1 MPLQWTA
8 SGILTPDVGASD
20 YPREAEL
27 VLGAAINTYAQRIA
41 ELVERERTFT
51 RDASHEL
58 RSPLTV
64 IKVATDLLLA
74 DEGHAGSRKLARR
87 HLERIRKATRDMEA
101 LLEAFLI
108 LARDAESG
116 LPAEDFLVN
125 MVLRE
130 ELERAQPL
138 LKDKPVDVRL
148 EEHCQLLLH
157 APAKAVG
164 LVLGNLVRNAFQHTA
179 SGQVTALVGPDGVR
193 IVDTGSGMMLD
204 PLHGPMGASERS
216 GPARNGGVGLSVVR
230 RLSDRFGW
238 PVRFESMP
246 DRGTMV
252 SIGFPQARTQG

>member
-1 MPLQWTA
+1 M
-8 SGILTPDVGASD
+8 
-20 YPREAEL
+20 
-27 VLGAAINTYAQRIA
+27 LGAAIDTYAQRIA

-64 IKVATDLLLA
+64 IKVATEVLLA
-74 DEGHAGSRKLARR
+74 DEGNGGGRKFARR

-138 LKDKPVDVRL
+138 LKGKPVEVRL

-164 LVLGNLVRNAFQHTA
+164 LVLGNVVRNAFQHTER
-179 SGQVTALVGPDGVR
+179 GHVTALVGADGVR
-193 IVDTGSGMMLD
+193 IVDTGSGMVLD
-204 PLHGPMGASERS
+204 PEHGPMGGSGRS
-216 GPARNGGVGLSVVR
+216 APARNGGVGLTVVR

-246 DRGTMV
+246 GRGTAV
-252 SIGFPQARTQG
+252 SIGFPQARPQS